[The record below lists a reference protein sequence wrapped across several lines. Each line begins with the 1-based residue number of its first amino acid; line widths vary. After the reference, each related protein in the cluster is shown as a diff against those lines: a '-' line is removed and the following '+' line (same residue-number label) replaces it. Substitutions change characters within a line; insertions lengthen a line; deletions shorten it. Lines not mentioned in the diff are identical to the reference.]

1 MFLKKYFCSLGP
13 STPGVCG
20 LCNLGNTCFMNSGLQ
35 CLLNTPTMVHFFM
48 KQIPE
53 DTANPESL
61 ATHFTNLFHKVW
73 SGKYSKVKPTE
84 FHQALGAH
92 HSQFKDYRQHDCQ
105 EFLALVLGSLH
116 ELLNTASS
124 KSHVSDL
131 SADPM
136 TPHSTCEEDRD
147 SSGARNVMQENTDH
161 DSGSQM
167 ALSIT
172 GLRCEASS
180 SSHSSESSIGAS
192 QIRLRPLPED
202 VQPFK
207 SVQAASSVLWE
218 AMDSINESA
227 G

>member
-1 MFLKKYFCSLGP
+1 
-13 STPGVCG
+13 
-20 LCNLGNTCFMNSGLQ
+20 
-35 CLLNTPTMVHFFM
+35 MVQFFM
-48 KQIPE
+48 KQISE
-53 DTANPESL
+53 DTANPDSL

-84 FHQALGAH
+84 FHQALGIH

-147 SSGARNVMQENTDH
+147 STGPRTVAQENADL
-161 DSGSQM
+161 DSGSQV
-167 ALSIT
+167 T
-172 GLRCEASS
+172 
-180 SSHSSESSIGAS
+180 
-192 QIRLRPLPED
+192 
-202 VQPFK
+202 V
-207 SVQAASSVLWE
+207 
-218 AMDSINESA
+218 
-227 G
+227 